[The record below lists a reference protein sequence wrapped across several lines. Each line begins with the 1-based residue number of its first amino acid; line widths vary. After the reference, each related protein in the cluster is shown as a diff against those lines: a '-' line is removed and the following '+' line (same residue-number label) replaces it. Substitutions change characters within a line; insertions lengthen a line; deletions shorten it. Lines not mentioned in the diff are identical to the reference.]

1 MEIRML
7 KPEEYLSYN
16 LLCNVCFAGK
26 APKDYEEQL
35 KNPIEHSKG
44 YENCM
49 GGFDEEGNLIAALEM
64 IPYEMNFDGSIVKMC
79 GIASVVTAPEARGTG
94 VMGKVYEQ
102 CLKKMKEDGYVFS
115 ILFPFSYAYYRKF
128 GYELAHE
135 LRSAKVPIKSF
146 HKYPFPKNSVK
157 FWKKGDCIDDI
168 KSVYESFKQGRN
180 YAINRSDESW
190 EKILKDADPYINLQ
204 YSYIHYDSNR
214 KADAYLS
221 FMSKRPEN
229 SYSNEMHISEFAW
242 ATKEGML
249 AMFGFIGGLS
259 PQFSTVHWRNV
270 PEDIDLGSMFA
281 EGGDVET
288 KAHTYFMT
296 RIIDLPLALS
306 MMQVPITASG
316 KVVLDVVDKS
326 MTCNSGKY
334 AVSWNDGKLTV
345 EKTEASPDISTSIET
360 LVQMLV
366 GYTTPQTAK
375 YRLDT
380 TIHGN
385 MAEIEVLFPK
395 KNLYMWETF

>member
-1 MEIRML
+1 
-7 KPEEYLSYN
+7 
-16 LLCNVCFAGK
+16 
-26 APKDYEEQL
+26 
-35 KNPIEHSKG
+35 
-44 YENCM
+44 
-49 GGFDEEGNLIAALEM
+49 
-64 IPYEMNFDGSIVKMC
+64 
-79 GIASVVTAPEARGTG
+79 
-94 VMGKVYEQ
+94 
-102 CLKKMKEDGYVFS
+102 
-115 ILFPFSYAYYRKF
+115 
-128 GYELAHE
+128 
-135 LRSAKVPIKSF
+135 
-146 HKYPFPKNSVK
+146 
-157 FWKKGDCIDDI
+157 
-168 KSVYESFKQGRN
+168 
-180 YAINRSDESW
+180 
-190 EKILKDADPYINLQ
+190 
-204 YSYIHYDSNR
+204 
-214 KADAYLS
+214 
-221 FMSKRPEN
+221 
-229 SYSNEMHISEFAW
+229 
-242 ATKEGML
+242 
-249 AMFGFIGGLS
+249 
-259 PQFSTVHWRNV
+259 
-270 PEDIDLGSMFA
+270 MFA

-334 AVSWNDGKLTV
+334 AVSWYDGKLTV